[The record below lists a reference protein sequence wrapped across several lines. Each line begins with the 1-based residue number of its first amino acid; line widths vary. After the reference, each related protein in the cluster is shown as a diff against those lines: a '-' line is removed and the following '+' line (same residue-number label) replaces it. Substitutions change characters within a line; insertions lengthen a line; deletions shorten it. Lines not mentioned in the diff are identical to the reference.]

1 MSFNVWLTD
10 DAVRDFVEIC
20 DYLDQR
26 ESPERADYV
35 FTRIERALNSLSE
48 HPQRGSYPKE
58 LLDLGIR
65 EYREIFFKPFQDDL
79 PRDARQCLRAAHRRW
94 QAGYEDIAGT
104 PLAALVGARPCLART
119 TSITG

>member
-1 MSFNVWLTD
+1 MSFNVRLTD
-10 DAVRDFVEIC
+10 DAVRDLVEIC

-65 EYREIFFKPFQDDL
+65 EYREIFFTPFRMIYRVTQGNGYLLLIADGRQDMKTL
-79 PRDARQCLRAAHRRW
+79 LEHRLLR
-94 QAGYEDIAGT
+94 
-104 PLAALVGARPCLART
+104 
-119 TSITG
+119 S